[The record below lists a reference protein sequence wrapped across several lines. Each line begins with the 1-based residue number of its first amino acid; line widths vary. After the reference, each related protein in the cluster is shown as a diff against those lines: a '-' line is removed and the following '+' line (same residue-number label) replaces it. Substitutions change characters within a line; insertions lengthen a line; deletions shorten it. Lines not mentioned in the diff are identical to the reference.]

1 MYKTAPTSA
10 DAAVMANYFETMR
23 QFLETQGQVMAAYM
37 GEASAPRTSY
47 ARAPRIAPPIQAM
60 PAPMPAPAPVVAAPA
75 PAPIIVE
82 APVAAAPVVA
92 APAPAP
98 AAPAPAPVAPS
109 PAPQPAVVAAAPASA
124 ELGRDKLADM
134 LLGIIEEKT
143 GYPRDMVGLDQ
154 GLEADLG
161 IDSIKRIEVVG
172 AMLQALP
179 EQMREALTPN
189 RSKLNTQATLD
200 GMLDILVQAAPGAG
214 AKAGSV
220 HELHADERRR
230 A

>member
-1 MYKTAPTSA
+1 
-10 DAAVMANYFETMR
+10 
-23 QFLETQGQVMAAYM
+23 
-37 GEASAPRTSY
+37 
-47 ARAPRIAPPIQAM
+47 
-60 PAPMPAPAPVVAAPA
+60 
-75 PAPIIVE
+75 
-82 APVAAAPVVA
+82 
-92 APAPAP
+92 
-98 AAPAPAPVAPS
+98 
-109 PAPQPAVVAAAPASA
+109 
-124 ELGRDKLADM
+124 M

-189 RSKLNTQATLD
+189 RSKLNTQPTLD
-200 GMLDILVQAAPGAG
+200 GMLDILVQAVPGG
-214 AKAGSV
+214 SGKSGGSV